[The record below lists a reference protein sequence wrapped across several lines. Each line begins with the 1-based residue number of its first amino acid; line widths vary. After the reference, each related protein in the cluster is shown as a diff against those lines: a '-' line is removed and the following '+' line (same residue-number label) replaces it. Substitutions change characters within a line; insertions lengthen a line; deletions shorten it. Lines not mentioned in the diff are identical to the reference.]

1 MSASDS
7 PIIRAASYVIMG
19 LGYAFSASYQESG
32 EYMLHGLLSATKG
45 AFRIGEKGEDLGLKK
60 FLGSEDAR
68 KRLWDHTAIV
78 AEVK

>member
-1 MSASDS
+1 MSSSDS
-7 PIIRAASYVIMG
+7 PIIRAASHVIMG
-19 LGYAFSASYQESG
+19 LGYPFSATYQESG

-45 AFRIGEKGEDLGLKK
+45 VFRIGARGEKFEMKK

-68 KRLWDHTAIV
+68 KKLWEHTVKV